1 MCLPGRRLWLSLS
14 ALLGHH
20 SPGTP
25 LRLKVFRAASSFHIS
40 SHPAFASLLFF
51 VFFSFLMLAR
61 LLVVTFAL
69 AKGRGICPQ
78 QYWCSP
84 PEPYSTALNGA
95 FGEAQIISQLSFI
108 SNQRIKHVMSI
119 PWRQKSEATALT
131 VCCRETDKRPAGQR
145 GMEHEHMGAGSMSP
159 PTTTLLNLSGL
170 CPQPEY
176 GAWTQESVG
185 TASRHS
191 CFLASENSKEKL
203 CFQENCNNLRE
214 GKPC

>member
-1 MCLPGRRLWLSLS
+1 MTLKGNTFTVDNRKSPLFLYSAGTINQRTQNVPSWKETLAQFVSTTWPSLS
-14 ALLGHH
+14 WNSTEVKGFQGSFKLPHFIAPCVCQLV
-20 SPGTP
+20 
-25 LRLKVFRAASSFHIS
+25 VFF
-40 SHPAFASLLFF
+40 
-51 VFFSFLMLAR
+51 FFSFLMLAR

-176 GAWTQESVG
+176 GA
-185 TASRHS
+185 
-191 CFLASENSKEKL
+191 
-203 CFQENCNNLRE
+203 
-214 GKPC
+214 